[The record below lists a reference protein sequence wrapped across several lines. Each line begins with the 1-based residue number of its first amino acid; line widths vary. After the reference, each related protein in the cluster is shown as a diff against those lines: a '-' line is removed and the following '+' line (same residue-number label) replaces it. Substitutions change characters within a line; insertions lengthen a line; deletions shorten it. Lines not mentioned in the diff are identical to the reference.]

1 MDSQLFIYSA
11 KLVTK
16 VIKLAYIDKYKEPH
30 KNKMKRF
37 VVFSFLA
44 VIMAMAAVPIGSA
57 AGQFL
62 AGQGTASVLSGPVH
76 PDYGLGL
83 VNGTATALPIATTGN
98 ITTVENDYSY
108 LGKNATGAN
117 VTLTG
122 EYPSDVLFSNASM
135 LQMTEHAVNKVD
147 LNITAAGNVSITIGY
162 GKLLKNTTYSFN
174 PLLVNQ
180 SVESKNTNTTYRNVV
195 FAVSA
200 SDFLG
205 NSSDILMYEVQ
216 FSNATANP
224 SYSISV
230 QAIGVSSSQPWYTS
244 SVDVSY
250 VFAGVLL
257 LVFGVLALPFHDITI
272 SRMSGS
278 IQMQPRKKS
287 ASKPSGRPIAKAP
300 GKKKNNQR
308 RR

>member
-1 MDSQLFIYSA
+1 
-11 KLVTK
+11 
-16 VIKLAYIDKYKEPH
+16 
-30 KNKMKRF
+30 MKRF
-37 VVFSFLA
+37 VIFSFLA

-57 AGQFL
+57 AGQFM
-62 AGQGTASVLSGPVH
+62 AGQGTASVLSGPIH

-83 VNGTATALPIATTGN
+83 LNGTATAMPIATSGN
-98 ITTVENDYSY
+98 LTTVENDYSY
-108 LGKNATGAN
+108 LGKNSTGAN

-122 EYPSDVLFSNASM
+122 EYPTDILFSNATM
-135 LQMTEHAVNKVD
+135 LQMTEHAVNKID
-147 LNITAAGNVSITIGY
+147 LNVSAAGNVSITLGY
-162 GKLLKNTTYSFN
+162 GQLLKNTTYSFN
-174 PLLVNQ
+174 PLLVNK
-180 SVESKNTNTTYRNVV
+180 SVETKNTNSTYRNVV
-195 FAVSA
+195 FSVSA

-257 LVFGVLALPFHDITI
+257 MVFGVLALPFHDITI

-278 IQMQPRKKS
+278 ITMQPRKKT
-287 ASKPSGRPIAKAP
+287 ASKPSGRPISKAP
-300 GKKKNNQR
+300 AKKSNKKNGGR
-308 RR
+308 R